1 MRVAVAELT
10 GNFTYVLVRIG
21 QQIFGQLH
29 FLLQNVLFQRN
40 TRDGCKQ
47 MGQVLLVVAEVRG
60 DLGDLDV
67 LVAAPFSPRT
77 TLSTNPWRGAK
88 EIRLPLALRGAGRS
102 PTVSATRLV
111 RSIRLWRR

>member
-10 GNFTYVLVRIG
+10 GNLTYVLVRIG

-67 LVAAPFSPRT
+67 LVAAPFDVVENIVVQLGLLKRFT
-77 TLSTNPWRGAK
+77 GVVLFEEQLVVELAK
-88 EIRLPLALRGAGRS
+88 DDGRH
-102 PTVSATRLV
+102 V
-111 RSIRLWRR
+111 II